1 MRRMPPRVL
10 AVVAFVAV
18 AAGCV
23 HRHAAPPAPVQPMQ
37 SHVDQR
43 LLPPDRTSAGSAGIE
58 PYVPRPH
65 ELFRMPEPLSAPLP
79 ALAEGNARTELAPT
93 TICARVAIAA
103 DGGVMWVR
111 ALDDRSEC
119 AASREPANADLLV
132 AVTTTLAGWRYRPA
146 AFCHYAADAGPRDGE
161 PGDCAD
167 AQSIEQV
174 PVTLEYAFVFEI
186 RHGQAAVRA
195 GDIVR

>member
-1 MRRMPPRVL
+1 MKHMLPRVL
-10 AVVAFVAV
+10 AVVVIVAV
-18 AAGCV
+18 VAGCA
-23 HRHAAPPAPVQPMQ
+23 HRRAPSPTQ

-43 LLPPDRTSAGSAGIE
+43 LLPPDRVSAGSARIE

-79 ALAEGNARTELAPT
+79 ALAEGNARSELAPT
-93 TICARVAIAA
+93 TVCARVAIAA
-103 DGGVMWVR
+103 DGSVMWVR

-119 AASREPANADLLV
+119 VAGRDPANADLLA
-132 AVTTTLAGWRYRPA
+132 AVTATLAGWRYRPA
-146 AFCHYAADAGPRDGE
+146 AFCRYAADAGPRDGD

-186 RHGQAAVRA
+186 RHGQAAVRT
-195 GDIVR
+195 GDIAR